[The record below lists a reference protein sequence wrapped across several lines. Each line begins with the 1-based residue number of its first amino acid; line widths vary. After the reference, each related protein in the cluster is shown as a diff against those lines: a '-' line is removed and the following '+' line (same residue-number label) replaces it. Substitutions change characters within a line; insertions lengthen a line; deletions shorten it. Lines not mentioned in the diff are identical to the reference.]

1 MLLAYRRGL
10 LKPQLSY
17 GITSRLRENLLLT
30 VLDRELQAEDVYNTM
45 LYDSVTIAPNL
56 DPKKVIGYIEKKHQ
70 LRDYLSEYKLGS
82 PKRYARTASNVIASS
97 EGLRRAFQILK
108 ENGIID
114 KIKRRNAKWERE
126 RALSAN

>member
-10 LKPQLSY
+10 LKPQLRF
-17 GITSRLRENLLLT
+17 GITSKLREDLLLS
-30 VLDRELQAEDVYNTM
+30 VLDKEQHAEDLYNTM

-56 DPKKVIGYIEKKHQ
+56 DPKKVLGYLEKKHQ
-70 LRDYLSEYKLGS
+70 LRDYLSEYRNGS
-82 PKRYARTASNVIASS
+82 PKKYKRTASSVIASS